1 MRMLETE
8 GFLDLTYVLAINLRF
23 LGQETLIGALH
34 FLVTRIWGL
43 LSLLGAVV
51 LQSDGNNEEEKNPQL
66 SH

>member
-34 FLVTRIWGL
+34 FLVTRI
-43 LSLLGAVV
+43 
-51 LQSDGNNEEEKNPQL
+51 
-66 SH
+66 